1 MTNTREHS
9 RDPVLSSTNLVEVYM
24 QKTCDVA
31 EKAILAKK
39 KIAEKV
45 RKSGQNVNRNKSA

>member
-1 MTNTREHS
+1 
-9 RDPVLSSTNLVEVYM
+9 M

-39 KIAEKV
+39 IAEKKV
-45 RKSGQNVNRNKSA
+45 QNVNHDKSA

>member
-1 MTNTREHS
+1 MMTNGNE
-9 RDPVLSSTNLVEVYM
+9 VETYM

-45 RKSGQNVNRNKSA
+45 RKSQPNVNRDKSA

>member
-1 MTNTREHS
+1 
-9 RDPVLSSTNLVEVYM
+9 M

-31 EKAILAKK
+31 EKAILGKK

-45 RKSGQNVNRNKSA
+45 RKSQQNVNRYKSA